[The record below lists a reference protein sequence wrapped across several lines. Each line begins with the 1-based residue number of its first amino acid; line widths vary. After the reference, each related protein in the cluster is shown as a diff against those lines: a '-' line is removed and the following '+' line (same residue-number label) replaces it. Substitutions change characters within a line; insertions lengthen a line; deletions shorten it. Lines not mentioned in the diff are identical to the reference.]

1 MLKRLQNT
9 IALIVLVS
17 FVFSTTIKSVENFQT
32 EDRNFLPQD
41 QTEDFKQM
49 DYGKMPLIFEA
60 NKGQTDKAVKFIS
73 RSSGYTMY
81 LTENEAQFSLKV
93 ESRESGAENEMTNPK
108 TDRAKQ
114 KIKTETF
121 KMKFSGA
128 NEAAKISGIDEAVTK
143 TNYYISDKKYEN
155 LPNYKKVKYENLYG
169 GIDAVFYSNA
179 ENRLEYDFLVAPNA
193 DANQIKLS
201 FEGAENLS
209 IDDGGNLKIKTANA
223 EIIQQKPFA
232 YQEINGEKREVA
244 VSYKIE
250 DQSPKTEDRISYEVS
265 FSIGEY
271 DKTQS
276 LTIDPVLD
284 YLTYIGGTA
293 FDNAFEIAADAQGNA
308 YITGSTAS
316 LTFHGEVRDS
326 GDGTGV
332 YAAKIDANGANFLYI
347 TILEGNAD
355 DFGLGIAL
363 DANNNAYLAGVATND
378 FPTTSGAFDTNHGSF
393 NDADAFVTKL
403 NSTGNIVY
411 STFLGGADHDQAFD
425 VAVDSAGKAYVV
437 GETYSTQYFPTKN
450 RFQGCGVFFPQ
461 SLNSL
466 DAFLTVFNASG
477 SDITYSTCIGGNVTT
492 DSAFSVAVDSSNN
505 AYLTGFAAGGNFPT
519 KNAAQAESGGGIDG
533 WIAKFN
539 PSQSGDDSL
548 IYSTYI
554 GGSGTENSLSIAVA
568 ANGTASITGIT
579 GSTNF
584 PLKNAFDTTNQVSE
598 AFVAQYNSSGALL
611 NSSFLGGAAADQG
624 IAVALGNGG
633 TIYVTGDTLSNDF
646 PTAVPFQAARRGVR
660 DSFVAKIRFG
670 INNNPGVSSA
680 SYIGGNGN
688 DSGNGIAVRGAFIY
702 VSGKTE
708 SNNLLTTNGV
718 VKGTSNATATNPDGF
733 VAKILDTRLE
743 TVGVFDTVNTVFNL
757 KNTLSG
763 GSPDIVVDRGIPGD
777 TGVAGDFNGDG
788 IDTVSTFNNGTWKI
802 FNINNVVSGYPTSPL
817 TANFGLAGDLPVVG
831 DWDGDGVE
839 TIGTFRPSTGQFFLS
854 NSNTTPAINFQ
865 IQFGQNGDLPVAGD
879 WNGDGIDTVGVFRPG
894 ANTFFLTNQNVAN
907 PPIDFTSVFGIAED
921 LPVAGDFDGNGVD
934 TISVWRPS
942 TREFFIS
949 NDNVSVAAQFVFGQT
964 GNTPVVGDW
973 DGKPNQ

>member
-1 MLKRLQNT
+1 MLKRLQSS
-9 IALIVLVS
+9 ISLIVLVS
-17 FVFSTTIKSVENFQT
+17 FVFSLTVKSIEQFDTGNRKNLVREKT
-32 EDRNFLPQD
+32 E
-41 QTEDFKQM
+41 
-49 DYGKMPLIFEA
+49 YGKLPVLFEA
-60 NKGQTDKAVKFIS
+60 NKGQTDRAVKFIS
-73 RSSGYTMY
+73 RSSGYTLF
-81 LTENEAQFSLKV
+81 LTETEAQLTLKV
-93 ESRESGAENEMTNPK
+93 EDADSEVKSEYTNPK
-108 TDRAKQ
+108 VESASR
-114 KIKTETF
+114 KIKTDTL

-128 NEAAKISGIDEAVTK
+128 NKKPEISGIDEAVTK
-143 TNYYISDKKYEN
+143 TNYYVSDKKIEHIS
-155 LPNYKKVKYENLYG
+155 NYKKVKYENLYD
-169 GIDAVFYSNA
+169 GIDAVFYGNQ
-179 ENRLEYDFLVAPNA
+179 NHKLEYDFLVAPNA
-193 DANQIKLS
+193 DTDQIKLN

-209 IDDGGNLKIKTANA
+209 LDENGNLKIKTANA

-232 YQEINGEKREVA
+232 YQEINGKKSEVA

-250 DQSPKTEDRISYEVS
+250 DQNQKLFEVR

-271 DKTQS
+271 DKTKP

-293 FDNAFEIAADAQGNA
+293 FDNALRIAVDAQGNA
-308 YITGSTAS
+308 YITGSTGS
-316 LTFHGEVRDS
+316 LNFHGEVRES
-326 GDGTGV
+326 NDGTGV

-355 DFGLGIAL
+355 DFGLSIAL
-363 DANNNAYLAGVATND
+363 DANNNAYLAGMASHN
-378 FPTTSGAFDTNHGSF
+378 FPTTSGAFDTNHGTV
-393 NDADAFVTKL
+393 NTADAFLTKL
-403 NSTGNIVY
+403 NANGTIVY
-411 STFLGGADHDQAFD
+411 STFLGGSEHDQAFD

-437 GETYSTQYFPTKN
+437 GETFSTQFFPTKN
-450 RFQGCGVFFPQ
+450 RFQGCGVFYPQ

-505 AYLTGFAAGGNFPT
+505 AYVTGFAAGGNFPT
-519 KNAAQAESGGGIDG
+519 KNAAQAESGGDDDG

-548 IYSTYI
+548 VYSTYL
-554 GGSGTENSLSIAVA
+554 GGSGAERSFSIAVA
-568 ANGTASITGIT
+568 SNGTAAITGIT

-598 AFVAQYNSSGALL
+598 AFIAQYSSSGALL
-611 NSSFLGGAAADQG
+611 NSSFLGGAAGDQG

-633 TIYVTGDTLSNDF
+633 TIYVTGDTRSNDF
-646 PTAVPFQAARRGVR
+646 PTALPFQATRRGLN
-660 DSFVAKIRFG
+660 DAFVAKIRFG
-670 INNNPGVSSA
+670 LNLNPGVSSA

-688 DSGNGIAVRGAFIY
+688 ELGNGIAVKGAFIY
-702 VSGKTE
+702 VSGETQ
-708 SNNLLTTNGV
+708 STNLLTTGGV
-718 VKGTSNATATNPDGF
+718 VKGTSNASATNPDGF

-743 TVGVFDTVNTVFNL
+743 TVGVFDPVNTVFNL
-757 KNTLSG
+757 KNTLAG

-777 TGVAGDFNGDG
+777 IGVAGDFNGDG
-788 IDTVSTFNNGTWKI
+788 LDTVSTFNNGTWKI
-802 FNINNVVSGYPTSPL
+802 FNFNNIVSGYPTAPI
-817 TANFGLAGDLPVVG
+817 TVNFGLAGDLPVVG

-865 IQFGQNGDLPVAGD
+865 INFGINGDLPVAGD

-894 ANTFFLTNQNVAN
+894 ANTFFLTNQNVTN
-907 PPIDFTSVFGIAED
+907 PPIDLTSVFGIAED

-949 NDNVSVAAQFVFGQT
+949 NDNVTVSNQFVFGQT